1 MKIFIMYESMSGNT
15 LTFVQRVAE
24 IVGNV
29 DITITTPSDDVVYD
43 LDDYDKILI
52 GVPTYKNGRMLP
64 KTKEWII
71 ENREELMEKDVLA
84 FGSGITI
91 YPHFCKAVDS
101 VDVIL
106 EGTVNAKIK
115 FEMTYDK
122 YEEMENEGILWDFL
136 DLL

>member
-15 LTFVQRVAE
+15 LTFVQRVTE

-71 ENREELMEKDVLA
+71 ENREELMQKDVLA

-122 YEEMENEGILWDFL
+122 YQEMENEGVLWDFL
-136 DLL
+136 ELL

>member
-52 GVPTYKNGRMLP
+52 GAPTYKNGRMLP

-122 YEEMENEGILWDFL
+122 YEEMENEGVLWDFL

>member
-71 ENREELMEKDVLA
+71 ENREELMQKDVLA